1 VYTLVLSL
9 RGRLPSLGIRGTLLA
24 AFGVILMLLLAVA
37 GFGGVRA
44 QQSTAIAQTI
54 NSQHIPAL
62 AAALEV
68 PEAVRTI
75 QRDLRDGVIQQNS
88 KGKLDWQPSYTAAV
102 DKLSTQIDALTS
114 LNVEGDGPAKVAAL
128 RTATDKWAPARQ
140 RIADLAVQQ
149 KYDSARVLLYSPD
162 YLQTQVAIEDAANDL
177 AAWNKSQ
184 AEADARH
191 SVSDANQTV
200 MLMAGL
206 ALVAVIVGVLV
217 ALSIAR
223 RIGRDVNQ
231 TARAARQISRESLPA
246 LLTAARAL
254 AEGDLT
260 QVTRISAER
269 LVVRGSDELSL
280 MCADFNQMIDA
291 LQETGVAF
299 DSMSSNLR
307 GLVGEIS
314 SSAVA
319 VVESSQLLEAAT
331 RESDATIQQVTRA
344 VQQVAT
350 GAAETSASAH
360 ETDISAGDLANG
372 INTIAI
378 GAAEQARQVH
388 AASERAVRMADDVEH
403 VAESARVVAA
413 SSEHT
418 RNTARQGADAV
429 NETVGSMREI
439 HAVVSQAASRV
450 EELGKLGGKI
460 GAVVETIDDIADQ
473 TNLLALNA
481 AIEAARAGE
490 HGRGF
495 AVVADEVRK
504 LAERSSRETRA
515 IADLIRQVQSGTSE
529 AVDAMQVGAR
539 KVEHGT
545 ARADQAGRA
554 LEQILQAVDET
565 VSQVNE
571 IAQASGEMAR
581 ASREVTAAMASIASV
596 IEESTQGAETMAG
609 QAGQVSASVQSIA
622 SVAEEQS
629 AATEEV
635 SASAE
640 SMTSQV
646 EQMHSQAESLATTA
660 EQLQATVARFR
671 LVRDE
676 VPASVDMDRVRFRR
690 AA

>member
-24 AFGVILMLLLAVA
+24 AFGVILVLLLAVA

-44 QQSTAIAQTI
+44 QQSAAIAQTI

-62 AAALEV
+62 TAALEV

-88 KGKLDWQPSYTAAV
+88 KGKLDWQTSYTAAL
-102 DKLSTQIDALTS
+102 DKLSTQIDALAS
-114 LNVEGDGPAKVAAL
+114 LNVDDEGPAKVAAL
-128 RTATDKWAPARQ
+128 RAAADKWAPARQ
-140 RIADLAVQQ
+140 RIADLAGQQ

-177 AAWNKSQ
+177 AAWNKAQ
-184 AEADARH
+184 AEADARQ
-191 SVSDANQTV
+191 SVGDANQTV

-206 ALVAVIVGVLV
+206 ALVAVIVGLLV

-231 TARAARQISRESLPA
+231 TARAARQISRESLPT
-246 LLTAARAL
+246 LLSAARAL

-260 QVTRISAER
+260 QEARVSAER
-269 LVVRGSDELSL
+269 LVVRGSDELSV

-307 GLVGEIS
+307 GLVGEIQ
-314 SSAVA
+314 SSALA
-319 VVESSQLLEAAT
+319 VVESSQLLEVAT

-360 ETDISAGDLANG
+360 ETDGAAEDLANG

-378 GAAEQARQVH
+378 GAAEQARQVQ
-388 AASERAVRMADDVEH
+388 AVSERAVQMADDVEH

-439 HAVVSQAASRV
+439 HAVVSQASTRV
-450 EELGKLGGKI
+450 EELGKLGGRI
-460 GAVVETIDDIADQ
+460 GAVVQTIDDIADQ

-529 AVDAMQVGAR
+529 AVDAMQEGAR

-554 LEQILQAVDET
+554 LEQILLAVDET

-581 ASREVTAAMASIASV
+581 ASREVTASMASIASV
-596 IEESTQGAETMAG
+596 VEDSTRGAETMAG

-640 SMTSQV
+640 TMNAQV
-646 EQMHSQAESLATTA
+646 VQMHSQAESLATTA

-676 VPASVDMDRVRFRR
+676 VPAHVGVDLRPLPR